1 MNGIFDQLL
10 NVEGTVVEDA
20 RIVDSPLRPEPVL
33 AVRVR
38 PRKGMPRC
46 PRCGK
51 RRHGYDQGGGVRRR
65 RPQDFSRFRVEP
77 VALAPRVDHPGC
89 GVVVAGVP
97 WAEPGSRSTR
107 DFEAE
112 RAWLMTAASQR
123 TVSGFPRA

>member
-1 MNGIFDQLL
+1 MPPMRQ
-10 NVEGTVVEDA
+10 TPA
-20 RIVDSPLRPEPVL
+20 RLRP
-33 AVRVR
+33 
-38 PRKGMPRC
+38 G
-46 PRCGK
+46 
-51 RRHGYDQGGGVRRR
+51 RRR
-65 RPQDFSRFRVEP
+65 TPFSRFRVEP

-123 TVSGFPRA
+123 TASGFPRA